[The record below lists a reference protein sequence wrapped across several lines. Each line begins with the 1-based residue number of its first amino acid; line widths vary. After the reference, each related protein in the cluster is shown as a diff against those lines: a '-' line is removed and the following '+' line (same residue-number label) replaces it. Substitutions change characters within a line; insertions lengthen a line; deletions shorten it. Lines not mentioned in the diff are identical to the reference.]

1 MSRETPK
8 DTSPA
13 LPARPT
19 NEAEHVKAS
28 GAIDPSINAVLALDA
43 YKGNVTGDN
52 VDTAEMVMC
61 LRSTIQEIQKG
72 DLSTLEAMLVSQ
84 ATALQTMFTSIARR
98 AANQQQLKHHSVL
111 MGLAL
116 KAQAQSRAT
125 ITALVDLKYPRQATF
140 IKQANV
146 AHGAQQVN
154 NNSPT
159 YCSPA
164 HARENNQDQT
174 KLLEADHHGGT
185 SVDRRATAAAAR
197 GNQAVETVGAL
208 NRPANRRGKG
218 KGVTQR

>member
-8 DTSPA
+8 ETSPA

-19 NEAEHVKAS
+19 NQAEHVKAR

-125 ITALVDLKYPRQATF
+125 ITALIDLKYPRQATF
-140 IKQANV
+140 IQQANV
-146 AHGAQQVN
+146 SHGAQQVN
-154 NNSPT
+154 NNTPT
-159 YCSPA
+159 CNSSA
-164 HARENNQDQT
+164 HAREINQDQT
-174 KLLEADHHGGT
+174 KLLEVDHHGGT
-185 SVDRRATAAAAR
+185 SVDGGTTAASAR
-197 GNQAVETVGAL
+197 GNQAVEAVGTL
-208 NRPANRRGKG
+208 NRPTKRRRKG
-218 KGVTQR
+218 KGVTER

>member
-13 LPARPT
+13 LPATPMKPT
-19 NEAEHVKAS
+19 DHQKAS
-28 GAIDPSINAVLALDA
+28 GAMDPSINAVLALDA

-154 NNSPT
+154 NSSPT

-197 GNQAVETVGAL
+197 GNQAVETVGTL
-208 NRPANRRGKG
+208 NRSQKRRGKG
-218 KGVTQR
+218 KSVT